1 MTAIGSKTINYTFN
15 KQGSGV
21 DKIKYKIGSGSET
34 TTASGV
40 YTLTYTPAD
49 YGTTT
54 ITHAYAVDSSENQ
67 KGTKFGPYS
76 TLTKNSSL
84 GHISAPILAFF
95 NMGTTV
101 TDSIN
106 NVSFTTDSGSFT
118 YDTTNNAITNSSSA
132 RMKLDFTSV
141 RTDRN
146 TAISAF
152 YEFYLPPGTQWEYAC
167 SLGGVHDTNSNNNDA
182 IGWYGATTPA
192 THYYGNGV
200 TALPT
205 TYNYSNYENKW
216 VKLGW
221 VREANGNNFRIYV
234 DGVLASTHAPSDGT
248 LQGAGV
254 LSYFYLFRH
263 ACYGNE
269 NNYTTDDA
277 ISFRNLEIYQASFT
291 DAEILAAFG
300 S

>member
-1 MTAIGSKTINYTFN
+1 M
-15 KQGSGV
+15 
-21 DKIKYKIGSGSET
+21 
-34 TTASGV
+34 
-40 YTLTYTPAD
+40 
-49 YGTTT
+49 
-54 ITHAYAVDSSENQ
+54 
-67 KGTKFGPYS
+67 
-76 TLTKNSSL
+76 
-84 GHISAPILAFF
+84 
-95 NMGTTV
+95 
-101 TDSIN
+101 
-106 NVSFTTDSGSFT
+106 
-118 YDTTNNAITNSSSA
+118 
-132 RMKLDFTSV
+132 
-141 RTDRN
+141 
-146 TAISAF
+146 
-152 YEFYLPPGTQWEYAC
+152 
-167 SLGGVHDTNSNNNDA
+167 GGVHDTNSNNNDA

-269 NNYTTDDA
+269 NNYTTNDA

-291 DAEILAAFG
+291 NEEILAAFG